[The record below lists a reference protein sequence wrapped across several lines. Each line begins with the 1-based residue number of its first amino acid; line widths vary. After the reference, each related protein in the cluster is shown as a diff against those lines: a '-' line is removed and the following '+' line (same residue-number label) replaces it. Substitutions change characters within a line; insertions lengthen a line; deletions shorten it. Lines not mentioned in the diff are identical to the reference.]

1 MPTRARSRP
10 PRSLGQVAVDFDG
23 VIMDAQGEPIEGAL
37 EAISKLAR
45 RSYRIVVFT
54 CRRDLMFVDAWLE
67 DHGFGPY
74 ILSSTFEKPR
84 ADVYIDDKALRFT
97 DWREAEGFVLAEVR
111 P

>member
-1 MPTRARSRP
+1 MPHKAHYKA
-10 PRSLGQVAVDFDG
+10 PRSLGEVAVDFDL

-37 EAISKLAR
+37 EVISKLAR

-74 ILSSTFEKPR
+74 VLRSTFEKPR

-97 DWREAEGFVLAEVR
+97 DWQEAERFVLRLR